1 MIPDFQSIMLPLL
14 KITGDKK
21 EHTIQEVRDL
31 LAKNFSLSEE
41 ERSKILS
48 KSKQKMFDNRVGWAR
63 TYLKKAELLVYEP
76 KGYFKITD
84 RGLKVLQ
91 EKPSKINVKYLKRFP
106 ELLEFI
112 KPSIKI
118 DHLKDKE
125 IQLIL
130 EKKTPEDLLEIG
142 YEKYQEKLFS
152 DLLEKIKQCSPEY
165 FERLVVELL
174 VGMGYGGS
182 FEDAGEA
189 IGKSGDE
196 GIDGII
202 KEDKLGLDVIYV
214 QAKKWTKSPIS
225 RPEIQKFAG
234 ALLGK
239 KAKKGVF
246 ITTSTFSV
254 GAIDY
259 AKNVENKIILID
271 GKQLTRYMIENG
283 IGVSET
289 ASYKINKIDLDYFTE
304 E

>member
-1 MIPDFQSIMLPLL
+1 MIPDFQNIMLPLL
-14 KITGDKK
+14 EITGDKK
-21 EHTIQEVRDL
+21 EHTIQEVRDS
-31 LAKNFSLSEE
+31 LAKYFSLSEE
-41 ERSKILS
+41 ERAKILS
-48 KSKQKMFDNRVGWAR
+48 KSKQKIFDNRVGWAR
-63 TYLKKAELLVYEP
+63 TYLKKAGLLKYCGV
-76 KGYFKITD
+76 GSFIITEQ
-84 RGLKVLQ
+84 GLKVLQ

-112 KPSIKI
+112 KPSKKEKKI
-118 DHLKDKE
+118 KDKGIE
-125 IQLIL
+125 LLL
-130 EKKTPEDLLEIG
+130 EEKTPEDLLEIG
-142 YEKYQEKLFS
+142 YEKYQGKLFS
-152 DLLEKIKQCSPEY
+152 DLLERIKQCSPEY
-165 FERLVVELL
+165 FEKLVIELL

-182 FEDAGEA
+182 FEDAGKA
-189 IGKSGDE
+189 MGKSGDE

-214 QAKKWTKSPIS
+214 QAKKWTNPVG

-246 ITTSTFSV
+246 ITTSSFSV
-254 GAIDY
+254 GAINY

-271 GKQLTRYMIENG
+271 GEQLTKYMVENG

-289 ASYKINKIDLDYFTE
+289 ASYSINKIDLDYFTE

>member
-14 KITGDKK
+14 EITGDKK
-21 EHTIQEVRDL
+21 EHTIQEIRDL
-31 LAKNFSLSEE
+31 LAKYFRLTEE
-41 ERSKILS
+41 ERSKLLS

-84 RGLKVLQ
+84 RGLKVLE
-91 EKPSKINVKYLKRFP
+91 EKPSKISIKYLKRFP
-106 ELLEFI
+106 EILEFI
-112 KPSIKI
+112 KPSKKK
-118 DHLKDKE
+118 DQPTDKE
-125 IQLIL
+125 IKLIL
-130 EKKTPEDLLEIG
+130 EEKTPEDLFEIG
-142 YEKYQEKLFS
+142 YEKYQDKLFS
-152 DLLEKIKQCSPEY
+152 DLLERIRQCTPDF

-182 FEDAGEA
+182 FEDAGKA

-196 GIDGII
+196 GVDGII
-202 KEDKLGLDVIYV
+202 KEDKLGLDVIYL

-254 GAIDY
+254 GAIEY
-259 AKNVENKIILID
+259 ARNVENKIILID
-271 GKQLTRYMIENG
+271 GEQLTRFMVENG

-289 ASYKINKIDLDYFTE
+289 ASYSINKIDLDYFTE

>member
-1 MIPDFQSIMLPLL
+1 MIPDYQSIMLPLL
-14 KITGDKK
+14 EIAGDKK

-31 LAKNFSLSEE
+31 LSKIFSLTEE
-41 ERSKILS
+41 ERSKLLS
-48 KSKQKMFDNRVGWAR
+48 KSKQKMFANRVGWAR

-76 KGYFKITD
+76 KGYFKITE
-84 RGLKVLQ
+84 RGLKVLE

-112 KPSIKI
+112 KPSKKEKKI
-118 DHLKDKE
+118 KDKGIE
-125 IQLIL
+125 LLL
-130 EKKTPEDLLEIG
+130 EEKTPEDLLVIG
-142 YEKYQEKLFS
+142 YEKYQEKLLS
-152 DLLEKIKQCSPEY
+152 DLLEKIKQCSPEF
-165 FERLVVELL
+165 FEKLVVELL

-182 FEDAGEA
+182 FEDAGKA
-189 IGKSGDE
+189 IGKIGDE

-202 KEDKLGLDVIYV
+202 KEDKLGLDVIYL
-214 QAKKWTKSPIS
+214 QAKKWTTNPVGS
-225 RPEIQKFAG
+225 PEIQKFAG

-246 ITTSTFSV
+246 ITTSKFTE
-254 GAIDY
+254 GAIGY

-271 GKQLTRYMIENG
+271 GEQLTRYMVENG

-289 ASYKINKIDLDYFTE
+289 ASYSINKIDLDYFTE

>member
-14 KITGDKK
+14 EITGDKK
-21 EHTIQEVRDL
+21 EHTIQEIRDS
-31 LAKNFSLSEE
+31 LAKNFSLTEE
-41 ERSKILS
+41 ERSKLLS
-48 KSKQKMFDNRVGWAR
+48 KSKQKMFANRVGWAR

-76 KGYFKITD
+76 KGYFKITE
-84 RGLKVLQ
+84 RGLKVLG

-112 KPSIKI
+112 KPPKKKV
-118 DHLKDKE
+118 HPKDKDIE
-125 IQLIL
+125 LIL

-142 YEKYQEKLFS
+142 YEKCQEKLLS
-152 DLLEKIKQCSPEY
+152 DLLEKIKQCSPEF
-165 FERLVVELL
+165 FEKLVVELL

-182 FEDAGEA
+182 FEDAGKA

-202 KEDKLGLDVIYV
+202 KEDRLGLDVIYV
-214 QAKKWTKSPIS
+214 QAKRWTNPVG
-225 RPEIQKFAG
+225 RPDIQKFAG

-239 KAKKGVF
+239 KAKRGIF
-246 ITTSTFSV
+246 ITNSTFSEH
-254 GAIDY
+254 AIEY
-259 AKNVENKIILID
+259 ARNVENKIILID
-271 GKQLTRYMIENG
+271 GEQLTRYMVENG